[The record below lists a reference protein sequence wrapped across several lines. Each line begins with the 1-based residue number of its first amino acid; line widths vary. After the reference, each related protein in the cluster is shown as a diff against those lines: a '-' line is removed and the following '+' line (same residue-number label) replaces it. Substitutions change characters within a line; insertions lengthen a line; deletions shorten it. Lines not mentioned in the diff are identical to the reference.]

1 MRGENGNSKGFDV
14 RPALFMASLAIMAA
28 CSDTG
33 SRADGDERSAEMASS
48 HAARIDDRD
57 FTDENSSVL
66 PPAISAG
73 ACRTQDGGELPRK
86 RLRAVGTEP
95 FWGAE
100 VDGRCVTYSTPE
112 NQTGTRVWTHYDA
125 ASNQWEGVLDDKS
138 FKLTIE
144 AHEGCSDG
152 MSDRSFPLVAIV
164 EVGGEER
171 RGCAQPL

>member
-1 MRGENGNSKGFDV
+1 MRGENGNSKGLDV
-14 RPALFMASLAIMAA
+14 RPALFMASLAMMAA

-33 SRADGDERSAEMASS
+33 SRAGEDERSAETASPHS
-48 HAARIDDRD
+48 TSIDNRD
-57 FTDENSSVL
+57 LNDENSSIL
-66 PPAISAG
+66 PPAISTG
-73 ACRTQDGGELPRK
+73 ACQTQDGGGLPRK

-112 NQTGTRVWTHYDA
+112 NQSGTRVWTHFDA
-125 ASNQWEGVLDDKS
+125 AANQWEGALDDKS

-152 MSDRSFPLVAIV
+152 MSDRSFPFVAIV
-164 EVGGEER
+164 KVGGEER
-171 RGCAQPL
+171 RGCAEPL